1 MDITSYLINT
11 GVIVGKESFSKVS
24 EDRPTN
30 DIEKQLEL
38 IVHVQN
44 LLMKQRE
51 TIIPRINS
59 SIGKDIEN
67 FKVQIKK
74 NIRLINSLKEE
85 KDKSQLEIFIVEE
98 GTRVIN
104 RARDTIK
111 ALDND
116 LYLTLIKRSMR
127 NYEVCLGRVDEGN
140 LKQDDNGVIKIR
152 TVKYISYNLVES
164 DCYNYIKRLKRRE
177 YQGDINNIIKLFVRL
192 SSLPNESEKYIRI
205 LANYPIEQMRVLSR
219 YREEKGYLLD
229 KEWMEE
235 LSLAYKKDGNELL

>member
-24 EDRPTN
+24 EDRSTN

-38 IVHVQN
+38 IVRVQN

-98 GTRVIN
+98 GTRIIN

-192 SSLPNESEKYIRI
+192 SSLSNESEKYIRI

-219 YREEKGYLLD
+219 YREEKGNLLD

>member
-1 MDITSYLINT
+1 MDITSYLMST
-11 GVIVGKESFSKVS
+11 GVIVGKESFSKIS
-24 EDRPTN
+24 EDRSAN
-30 DIEKQLEL
+30 NIEKQLEL

-85 KDKSQLEIFIVEE
+85 KDKSQLENFIVEE

-140 LKQDDNGVIKIR
+140 LKQDDNRVVKIR

-177 YQGDINNIIKLFVRL
+177 YQGDINNIIRLFVNL
-192 SSLPNESEKYIRI
+192 SSLSKESEQYIRI

-219 YREEKGYLLD
+219 YREEKGNLLD